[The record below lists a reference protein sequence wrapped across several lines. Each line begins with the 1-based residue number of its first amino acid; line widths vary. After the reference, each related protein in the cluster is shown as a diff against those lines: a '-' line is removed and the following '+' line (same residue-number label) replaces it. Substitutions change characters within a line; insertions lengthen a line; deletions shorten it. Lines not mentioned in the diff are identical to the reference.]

1 MVRRL
6 RSFRL
11 SLILLLLFLGTAV
24 QAQSYPDPSAEA
36 HAWTLHRAYKSG
48 DSYTFEQQVRS
59 DPTLTKKAF
68 LFVVTYFGQQL
79 QVNPTAAEEALYF
92 AFELAT
98 YIESYLGDSV
108 PNEILEAAT
117 G

>member
-79 QVNPTAAEEALYF
+79 EVNYSIANLDRGNGRRFPF
-92 AFELAT
+92 AISVCACLQGT
-98 YIESYLGDSV
+98 ES
-108 PNEILEAAT
+108 
-117 G
+117 